1 MLRGCL
7 GILLPLL
14 IVGVTAGAWA
24 QGDEERERL
33 AEALSREPFT
43 ITADEVSY
51 AQGREVLEASGNV
64 RIEQKGGRTL
74 EADWVTYN
82 PQTRIGV
89 AVGNVRMQAGTE
101 RLTAEFATVDF
112 DSLQALATDATLV
125 STESGFVVRGEAL
138 EKTGAET
145 YKAASARFTTC
156 ACKKP
161 DERLPWEVETGEA
174 DVRVEGYAVARDVK
188 FRILDV
194 PVMYTPYLILPVKT
208 KRQTGFLMPDFGRS
222 NRNGGELEVPFF
234 WAARDDTNVLIRPR
248 WMTDRGVKAAFD
260 FEHVFAEEGYSDGG
274 GAILPN
280 DDDVDRDDPDTD
292 YSDNRWAFWLRHE
305 QPFAEGLRFGTDIQR
320 ASDNDYPLDFDEDL
334 GPAASHS
341 RFLEADGWLSGARSG
356 LYGGVVLGL
365 SEDLQSPNQFD
376 RDGSQLQRLP
386 EVRAE
391 VLPRKLGPLPLYA
404 SVDSRYTYFYNSDA
418 GDDFGG
424 VAAVDGQ
431 FFDTGVDGLF
441 DADEPDKKGDTG
453 VVFDASDDN
462 FGSGTGTDFE
472 GNGLFDEGELLSDR
486 GHRTDI
492 QAYLTLP
499 AQLGIFELLTEGGL
513 RETLYYSKLLGGETR
528 TLWTGRADLRTRFA
542 RDFQV
547 GGVSLT
553 HLVEPRASYSFIT
566 PESQSRNPL
575 FIPSSAGTMERLI
588 VADPRLLSR
597 DPSDRIDD
605 ERLLELSLGN
615 RVFGAAAP
623 GRPARQIGEFRLFSG
638 YDFERGRMTNV
649 YLEASFEPTA
659 ATQLALI
666 YGYDTK
672 ETHVSEALVRF
683 AWDHSS
689 GLYLGGTYRYLRDI
703 PLIFEKFKWDRD
715 YRDFDSSFNR
725 VNQIDLDAHL
735 AVSSRLDLFLLGN
748 GSFEDGNTAGTV
760 GFVLHSACKCW
771 DLLFSA
777 KKRTRPNDTSVR
789 FQIRLAGFGMGIESP
804 AARSR

>member
-24 QGDEERERL
+24 QGDEESERL

-174 DVRVEGYAVARDVK
+174 DVRIEGYAVARDVK

-341 RFLEADGWLSGARSG
+341 RFLEADGWLSGAR
-356 LYGGVVLGL
+356 GG
-365 SEDLQSPNQFD
+365 
-376 RDGSQLQRLP
+376 RL
-386 EVRAE
+386 A
-391 VLPRKLGPLPLYA
+391 L
-404 SVDSRYTYFYNSDA
+404 
-418 GDDFGG
+418 
-424 VAAVDGQ
+424 
-431 FFDTGVDGLF
+431 
-441 DADEPDKKGDTG
+441 
-453 VVFDASDDN
+453 
-462 FGSGTGTDFE
+462 
-472 GNGLFDEGELLSDR
+472 
-486 GHRTDI
+486 
-492 QAYLTLP
+492 
-499 AQLGIFELLTEGGL
+499 
-513 RETLYYSKLLGGETR
+513 
-528 TLWTGRADLRTRFA
+528 GRAKRPLRRRRAGVQRGPAEPQPVRPRRQPATA
-542 RDFQV
+542 PA
-547 GGVSLT
+547 GG
-553 HLVEPRASYSFIT
+553 PGR
-566 PESQSRNPL
+566 
-575 FIPSSAGTMERLI
+575 
-588 VADPRLLSR
+588 
-597 DPSDRIDD
+597 
-605 ERLLELSLGN
+605 
-615 RVFGAAAP
+615 GAAAQARTP
-623 GRPARQIGEFRLFSG
+623 PTLRERRHPLHLLLQLGRRRRL
-638 YDFERGRMTNV
+638 RGRRGGRWPV
-649 YLEASFEPTA
+649 LRHRGRRA
-659 ATQLALI
+659 
-666 YGYDTK
+666 
-672 ETHVSEALVRF
+672 VR
-683 AWDHSS
+683 H
-689 GLYLGGTYRYLRDI
+689 G
-703 PLIFEKFKWDRD
+703 
-715 YRDFDSSFNR
+715 
-725 VNQIDLDAHL
+725 
-735 AVSSRLDLFLLGN
+735 
-748 GSFEDGNTAGTV
+748 
-760 GFVLHSACKCW
+760 
-771 DLLFSA
+771 
-777 KKRTRPNDTSVR
+777 
-789 FQIRLAGFGMGIESP
+789 
-804 AARSR
+804 